1 MHSRTTT
8 PSAAS
13 DVLVVGGG
21 IIGLVT
27 AWRAAGRGLSVAVV
41 DPEPGGGA
49 AQVAAGM
56 LAAVTELHYGEQTLL
71 GLNLESARRYPAFAA
86 ELAEASCTTCSAAP
100 VSTPSG

>member
-1 MHSRTTT
+1 MRISGD
-8 PSAAS
+8 SS

-27 AWRAAGRGLSVAVV
+27 AWRSAQQGLRTTLA
-41 DPEPGGGA
+41 DPAPGGGA

-71 GLNLESARRYPAFAA
+71 GLNVASAERYPAFVA
-86 ELAEASCTTCSAAP
+86 ELEEARIVSGAASRSRSA
-100 VSTPSG
+100 